1 MASDVSAS
9 EQVCTCLRDDRA
21 RKVKENYDMVLLES
35 SALEATDMSRPKR
48 HVYHRVHIQVR
59 LAALSLSLSFSV
71 SLALSLSLLLAR
83 DVRVHIQMRLAARA
97 HTLTHKALARAR
109 ARSRNLYVP
118 SS

>member
-48 HVYHRVHIQVR
+48 HVYHRVHIQVP

-83 DVRVHIQMRLAARA
+83 VRVHIQMRLAARA